1 MDGVVGEMGIIYDWG
16 HRITQCIRK
25 RKYNT
30 VLFGAGTTID
40 KTADFEGNNKIGNG
54 STLLNTKVG
63 FGSYCSGGCFL
74 KNATIGRYC
83 SIGENVV
90 TICGRHPI
98 NFVSTHPAFYSA
110 RKQAGF
116 SYVSEEKFCEFQY
129 IDAASQTAVVI
140 GNDVWIGSFVR
151 ILEGVSIGDGAV
163 IAAGAVVTKDVPP
176 YAIVG
181 GVPAQVKKYRFS
193 EEEIRMLSDLKW
205 WEKDAQWIQQ
215 RADAFSDIS
224 LFTEKV

>member
-1 MDGVVGEMGIIYDWG
+1 MGILYNWG
-16 HRITQCIRK
+16 HRMMQCIRK
-25 RKYNT
+25 RKYST

-40 KTADFEGNNKIGNG
+40 QTADFEGNNKIGNG
-54 STLLNTKVG
+54 STILNTKVG
-63 FGSYCSGGCFL
+63 LGSYCGGGCFL

-129 IDAASQTAVVI
+129 IDAARQIAVVI

-163 IAAGAVVTKDVPP
+163 IGAGALVTKNVPP
-176 YAIVG
+176 YAVVG
-181 GVPAQVKKYRFS
+181 GVPAKILRYRFS
-193 EEEIRMLSDLKW
+193 DDIIRVVNQSNWWNRTVDWVESNADSFCDVEEFIERIT
-205 WEKDAQWIQQ
+205 Q
-215 RADAFSDIS
+215 
-224 LFTEKV
+224 TN